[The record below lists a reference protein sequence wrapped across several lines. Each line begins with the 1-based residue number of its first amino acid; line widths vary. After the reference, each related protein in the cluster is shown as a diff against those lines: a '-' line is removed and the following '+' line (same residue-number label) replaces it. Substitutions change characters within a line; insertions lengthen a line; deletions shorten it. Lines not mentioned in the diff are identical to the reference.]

1 MSEQAFIIPEQL
13 NHEGTVITGTAVPAD
28 LPRLAG
34 ALANGEGRLDYRLHA
49 LVDVRQRRVVSCIIK
64 GFAFLT
70 CQSTL
75 EVFRHPVEVSE
86 RLVLVEREEQLPPI
100 EEEPEDEDYVV
111 AGNKIAVLDL
121 VEEAVILS
129 LPMVPRK
136 PGLDPGAELATK
148 ERTSPFSA
156 LAALKAKKD

>member
-1 MSEQAFIIPEQL
+1 MPEQDYIIPEQL
-13 NHEGTVITGTAVPAD
+13 SPEGTVIAGSAVPAD

-34 ALANGEGRLDYRLHA
+34 TLANGEGRLDYRLHA
-49 LVDVRQRRVVSCIIK
+49 YVDVRQRRVVSCIIK

-75 EVFRHPVEVSE
+75 EVFRHPVVVSE
-86 RLVLVEREEQLPPI
+86 RLVLVDTEEQLPAF

-111 AGNKIAVLDL
+111 AGKQIAVLGL

-136 PGLDPGAELATK
+136 PGLDPGGVPAAK
-148 ERTSPFSA
+148 ERASPFAA

>member
-1 MSEQAFIIPEQL
+1 
-13 NHEGTVITGTAVPAD
+13 
-28 LPRLAG
+28 
-34 ALANGEGRLDYRLHA
+34 
-49 LVDVRQRRVVSCIIK
+49 
-64 GFAFLT
+64 
-70 CQSTL
+70 
-75 EVFRHPVEVSE
+75 
-86 RLVLVEREEQLPPI
+86 VLVEREEQLPPI

-136 PGLDPGAELATK
+136 PGLDPVAALATK

>member
-1 MSEQAFIIPEQL
+1 MPEQAFIILEQL
-13 NHEGTVITGTAVPAD
+13 TREGTEFAGKVAPGELA
-28 LPRLAG
+28 RLAG
-34 ALANGEGRLDYRLHA
+34 SLANGEGELEYRLHA
-49 LVDVRQRRVVSCIIK
+49 LVDARQRRVVSCIIK

-75 EVFRHPVEVSE
+75 EVFRHPVAVSE
-86 RLVLVEREEQLPPI
+86 RLVLVDREEQLPAF

-111 AGNKIAVLDL
+111 AGSRIAVLDL

-136 PGLDPGAELATK
+136 PGLDPGAAPAPK
-148 ERTSPFSA
+148 ERQTPFAA

>member
-1 MSEQAFIIPEQL
+1 MSEQAFIHPGQL
-13 NHEGTVITGTAVPAD
+13 TDEGTLFAGKVRPAE
-28 LPRLAG
+28 LARFAG
-34 ALANGEGRLDYRLHA
+34 SLANGEGEIDYRLHA
-49 LVDVRQRRVVSCIIK
+49 FLDPRQRRVVSCIIN

-75 EVFRHPVEVSE
+75 EVFRHPIAVSE
-86 RLVLVEREEQLPPI
+86 RLVLVEREEQLPAF

-111 AGNKIAVLDL
+111 AGTKIAVLEL

-136 PGLDPGAELATK
+136 PGLDAGAEPAPK
-148 ERTSPFSA
+148 GSTSPFAA

>member
-1 MSEQAFIIPEQL
+1 MPEQAYIVVDQL
-13 NHEGTVITGTAVPAD
+13 TSEGEVFAGKATPAA
-28 LPRLAG
+28 LARLADF
-34 ALANGEGRLDYRLHA
+34 LANGEGELEYRLHA
-49 LVDVRQRRVVSCIIK
+49 FVDARQRRVVSCIIN

-75 EVFRHPVEVSE
+75 EVFRHPVAISE
-86 RLVLVEREEQLPPI
+86 RLVLVEKEEQLPAI
-100 EEEPEDEDYVV
+100 EVEPEDEDHVV
-111 AGNKIAVLDL
+111 AGRKIAVLDL

-136 PGLDPGAELATK
+136 PGLDPDATPAPK
-148 ERTSPFSA
+148 ERQSPFAA

>member
-1 MSEQAFIIPEQL
+1 MSEQAFIIPDEL
-13 NHEGTVITGTAVPAD
+13 TSEGTLFAGKVMPIEMA
-28 LPRLAG
+28 RLASS
-34 ALANGEGRLDYRLHA
+34 LANGEGELEYRLSA
-49 LVDVRQRRVVSCIIK
+49 FVDARQRRVVSCIIN

-75 EVFRHPVEVSE
+75 EVFRHPVAVSE
-86 RLVLVEREEQLPPI
+86 RLVLVDREEQLPAF

-111 AGNKIAVLDL
+111 AGQRIAVLDL

-136 PGLDPGAELATK
+136 PGLDTGPAPAAK
-148 ERTSPFSA
+148 ERQSPFAA

>member
-1 MSEQAFIIPEQL
+1 MSEQAVIIPGQL
-13 NHEGTVITGTAVPAD
+13 TSEGTVFAGKVVPAD
-28 LPRLAG
+28 LPRLADF
-34 ALANGEGRLDYRLHA
+34 LANGDGELEYRLHA
-49 LVDVRQRRVVSCIIK
+49 RMDARQRRVVSCIIK

-75 EVFRHPVEVSE
+75 EVFRHSVDVSE
-86 RLVLVEREEQLPPI
+86 RLVLVDTEEQLPAF

-111 AGNKIAVLDL
+111 AGKKIAVLGL

-136 PGLDPGAELATK
+136 PGLDPGEVPATK
-148 ERTSPFSA
+148 ERASPFAA